1 MGNRRQKGTNRFNI
15 PKGIWLAILGSVFHK
30 NANIKAAFRKAME
43 LQLVSVESVAKTGRK
58 NEKNWK
64 KACWRSTYSECF
76 FCWYFQC
83 IGRPLSKR
91 EKGQCMFFL
100 PTFGSGVGGVIN
112 HKKAAPQTV
121 RMTKKQEKCYMFFF
135 QRCSVLK
142 KPSLGCQ
149 MHRKCMEIK
158 SFFCLKTGQTR
169 RFNLWKFAVVV
180 CLEKS
185 SSEDWSVLPT
195 FIKLQMA
202 LTGFFHYHFQHFWPF
217 WAILSI
223 RKSHFRRCGSKT
235 SQGFGVGSKRRG
247 GWKLYWPLT
256 AAATH
261 TAAAGRL
268 AGWATGNFISPRE
281 TIRAAVCVWG
291 GGLGYRGSWWWWW

>member
-1 MGNRRQKGTNRFNI
+1 
-15 PKGIWLAILGSVFHK
+15 
-30 NANIKAAFRKAME
+30 
-43 LQLVSVESVAKTGRK
+43 
-58 NEKNWK
+58 
-64 KACWRSTYSECF
+64 
-76 FCWYFQC
+76 
-83 IGRPLSKR
+83 
-91 EKGQCMFFL
+91 MFFL

-291 GGLGYRGSWWWWW
+291 GGVPRQLMVMVVGGPGGLEQIKKFFFKEIAWTIDSWRDHVKWTRITRDVTRSFLAWWAGQKTDNLHRNWKLVSLKNR